1 MVKTYLPTQS
11 ATRTFDAAGK
21 TLGRLAT
28 EIAVA
33 LRGKDKATFAPHT
46 IVGDLVVVTN
56 ARQIHVTGD
65 KLNQKTYYR
74 HTGYLGNL
82 KSMTLGQLMATD
94 PTEPLRRAVYGML
107 PDNRLRK
114 ELMKR
119 LTIHAG
125 AGSEEITDD
134 PSNSLSGSS

>member
-1 MVKTYLPTQS
+1 MAKTYLPTQS
-11 ATRTFDAAGK
+11 ATRTFDASGQ

-28 EIAVA
+28 QVAVA
-33 LRGKDKATFAPHT
+33 LRGKDKAAFAPNK

-56 ARQIHVTGD
+56 AKLIRLTGD
-65 KLNQKTYYR
+65 KLNQKTYYK

-82 KSMTLGQLMATD
+82 KSMTLKQLITKD

-107 PDNRLRK
+107 PDNRLRS

-119 LTIHAG
+119 LTIHT
-125 AGSEEITDD
+125 GSIQEEKHA
-134 PSNSLSGSS
+134 